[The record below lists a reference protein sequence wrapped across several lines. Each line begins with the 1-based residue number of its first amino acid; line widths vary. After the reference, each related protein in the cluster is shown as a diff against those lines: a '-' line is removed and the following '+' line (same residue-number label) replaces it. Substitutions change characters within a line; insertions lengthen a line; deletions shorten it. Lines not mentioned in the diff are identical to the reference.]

1 MKVSNI
7 KPNPN
12 NPRTIKDAN
21 FEKLCKSITEFPKM
35 MELRPIVIDAQ
46 GMVLGGNMR
55 LKAIQHL
62 GMKEVPDTWVK
73 FADQLTPDEQRRFII
88 ADNVSGGDWDIED
101 LAANWDKEELSEW
114 GVVMPWD
121 GMEQNNM
128 TDEDV
133 DLDEEFDPIGI
144 SANQQRVVF
153 VFDGS
158 EEAESYLNSLNVK
171 FIKRNMAWQVNM
183 TTQFI
188 SSVKEDTK

>member
-62 GMKEVPDTWVK
+62 GMKEVPVTIGLPTNLH
-73 FADQLTPDEQRRFII
+73 Q
-88 ADNVSGGDWDIED
+88 
-101 LAANWDKEELSEW
+101 
-114 GVVMPWD
+114 M
-121 GMEQNNM
+121 NNAG
-128 TDEDV
+128 
-133 DLDEEFDPIGI
+133 L
-144 SANQQRVVF
+144 
-153 VFDGS
+153 
-158 EEAESYLNSLNVK
+158 
-171 FIKRNMAWQVNM
+171 
-183 TTQFI
+183 
-188 SSVKEDTK
+188 